1 MNMARRIARFGRFV
15 VHHTR
20 GQAVLALLFL
30 LFSSITESLS
40 ILMLI
45 PLLHLIGPGGA
56 ADVSGIPLLGALP
69 RMGFRFELGPLLI
82 GFILLVVAQSLFAR
96 FKTLY
101 MTETMQLSVDRIR
114 MQLFHSIGMARWG
127 AIARTRTSDLNHAL
141 MTDIDRI
148 QVATFNL
155 LNLVQSVI
163 MLVVY
168 AAIATLV
175 SIRMTLFA
183 TVVGGV
189 VLAALFPMRRFAAQH
204 GQVLTTAM
212 QERQRTYSEFL
223 AGMKMAKA
231 FNTEPRYFAELR
243 QSLDRVRAHSLRY
256 ARLSNA
262 SNSVFQVT
270 STIAAAAFIYVA
282 FTRFH
287 MPLARVGVMLIIFM
301 RITPRFNA
309 IQTALQALATNLIAF
324 ESVQAMI
331 RTFNAERESAA
342 EEDSETPPLLAQA
355 IVFDGVAMRYGADTP
370 PVLEDASFVIP
381 AGRITAVIGPS
392 GSGKSTIA
400 DLIMGLLEPSAGRI
414 TIDGALL
421 GHRNRRG
428 WREQIAYVPQ
438 EVILLH
444 DSIAANMAVAAP
456 DADEAA
462 MWAALEAAN
471 ARDFVERLPERLETV
486 VGDRGLRLSGGERQ
500 RIALARGLLRR
511 PRLLILDEAT
521 SALDWENQMLIA
533 RSIERLRGSMTI
545 ITIAHR
551 PSMISFADWV
561 VTVEDGRIVETGDY
575 ATLIA
580 RRESRLRR
588 LVEGE
593 QVLEAPESKTGREP
607 F

>member
-1 MNMARRIARFGRFV
+1 MFRRIARFGRFV
-15 VHHTR
+15 IVHTR
-20 GQAVLALLFL
+20 GQAVLSLVFL
-30 LFSSITESLS
+30 LFSSVTESLS

-56 ADVSGIPLLGALP
+56 GDISGIPILRSLPDLGI
-69 RMGFRFELGPLLI
+69 RFELGPLLI
-82 GFILLVVAQSLFAR
+82 AFIALVIAQSLFAR

-114 MQLFHSIGMARWG
+114 MQLFRSIGMARWG

-148 QVATFNL
+148 QISTFNL

-163 MLVVY
+163 MLTVY
-168 AAIATLV
+168 AGIAALV

-183 TVVGGV
+183 TVVGAV
-189 VLAALFPMRRFAAQH
+189 VLAALFPIRRFAAQH
-204 GQVLTTAM
+204 GQILTSSL

-223 AGMKMAKA
+223 SGMKMAKA
-231 FNTEPRYFAELR
+231 FNAEPRYFAELG

-270 STIAAAAFIYVA
+270 SSVAAAIFIYVA
-282 FTRFH
+282 FTRLH

-309 IQTALQALATNLIAF
+309 IQSALQSLASNLAAF
-324 ESVQAMI
+324 ESVQTMI
-331 RTFNAERESAA
+331 HSFESERESAP
-342 EEDSETPPLLAQA
+342 EEESETPPLLSQA
-355 IVFDGVAMRYGADTP
+355 IAFENVAMRYGPDTP
-370 PVLEDASFVIP
+370 PVLENASFLIP

-400 DLIMGLLEPSAGRI
+400 DLVLGLLEPSEGRI

-421 GHRNRRG
+421 DHRNRRG

-438 EVILLH
+438 DVILLH
-444 DSIAANMAVAAP
+444 ESIASNLSVAAP
-456 DADEAA
+456 HADEAA
-462 MWAALEAAN
+462 MWKALEAAN
-471 ARDFVERLPERLETV
+471 AREFVERLPDRLATV

-500 RIALARGLLRR
+500 RIALARGLLRA

-561 VTVEDGRIVETGDY
+561 VTVEDGRIIETGEY
-575 ATLIA
+575 NALIEK
-580 RRESRLRR
+580 RDSRLRR

-593 QVLEAPESKTGREP
+593 QVLDTQ
-607 F
+607 